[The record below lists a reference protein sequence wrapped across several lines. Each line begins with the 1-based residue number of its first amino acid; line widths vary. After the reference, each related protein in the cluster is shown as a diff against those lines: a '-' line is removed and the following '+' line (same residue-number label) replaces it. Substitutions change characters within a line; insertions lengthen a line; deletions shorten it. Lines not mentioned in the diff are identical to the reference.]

1 MTSLISTVKKEALYY
16 FLAFC
21 LISNAIMFIPNR
33 MSFYMVGIALLIFYA
48 IKYYKTSKIGYIF
61 IIFYGMCFLSST
73 INLVFNYRL
82 FLFAC
87 IIFFT
92 TPITSSKRIMHF
104 REKFIFSS
112 LMIFPILTIA
122 SLYCY
127 YAGINMMSREEG
139 DVSWDFSAFF
149 PHSMWLAAAIGIAN
163 TTLMW
168 LILNTNKVIYK
179 LFHIIILLASI
190 FLSVV
195 AASRTALI
203 ASSISMIYILFI
215 ESKNLRK
222 LLLYIIISISLLS
235 IAYPYYLKSST
246 RIQAK
251 IEYAEG
257 NTFKSRSEHFQGGFK
272 HLKESPIV
280 GSGFAT
286 AYYYDKK
293 VIGRL
298 ESGSGWLSVLF
309 QTGILGFTTLI
320 IIMIQ
325 LRRSFSYIR
334 KYKRLHLFSATFL
347 FICLH
352 SCFEGYILTSGYYL
366 CILFWS
372 LLGYLYAVPYYYK
385 EEYEPKHYIKQ

>member
-1 MTSLISTVKKEALYY
+1 
-16 FLAFC
+16 
-21 LISNAIMFIPNR
+21 MFIPNR
-33 MSFYMVGIALLIFYA
+33 MIVYMVGIALLIFFA
-48 IKYYKTSKIGYIF
+48 VKYNKLSNKGYMF
-61 IIFYGMCFLSST
+61 LVFYGMCLLSST
-73 INLVFNYRL
+73 INWVFDYRL

-87 IIFFT
+87 IIFFM
-92 TPITSSKRIMHF
+92 TPITISKKLMIF

-127 YAGINMMSREEG
+127 YAGINMMSREDG

-168 LILNTNKVIYK
+168 LILNANKIIYK
-179 LFHIIILLASI
+179 IVYIILLLASI

-203 ASSISMIYILFI
+203 ASSISMVYILAI
-215 ESKNLRK
+215 ESKNLKR
-222 LLLYIIISISLLS
+222 LLFYIIVCASILS

-251 IEYAEG
+251 IEYGEG
-257 NTFKSRSEHFQGGFK
+257 NIFKSRNEHFSGGFK

-293 VIGRL
+293 VIGKL

-309 QTGILGFTTLI
+309 QTGLLGFTTLLV
-320 IIMIQ
+320 IMIQ
-325 LRRSFSYIR
+325 LRKSFPFIKR
-334 KYKRLHLFSATFL
+334 YKRLHLFSAAFL

-385 EEYEPKHYIKQ
+385 KIECKPHYLTQ

>member
-1 MTSLISTVKKEALYY
+1 
-16 FLAFC
+16 
-21 LISNAIMFIPNR
+21 MFIPNR
-33 MSFYMVGIALLIFYA
+33 MSFYMVGIALLIFFA
-48 IKYYKTSKIGYIF
+48 IKYNKPSNKGYMF
-61 IIFYGMCFLSST
+61 LVFYGMCLLSST
-73 INLVFNYRL
+73 INLVFDYRL

-87 IIFFT
+87 IILFM
-92 TPITSSKRIMHF
+92 TPITISRKIMLF

-112 LMIFPILTIA
+112 LMVFPILTIA

-127 YAGINMMSREEG
+127 YAGINMMSREDG

-168 LILNTNKVIYK
+168 LILNTNKVVYK
-179 LFHIIILLASI
+179 LFYIIVLLASI

-222 LLLYIIISISLLS
+222 LLLYIIISVSLLS
-235 IAYPYYLKSST
+235 IAYPYYIKSST

-385 EEYEPKHYIKQ
+385 KEYEPKHYIKQ

>member
-1 MTSLISTVKKEALYY
+1 
-16 FLAFC
+16 
-21 LISNAIMFIPNR
+21 MFIPNR
-33 MSFYMVGIALLIFYA
+33 MSFYMVGIALMIFFS
-48 IKYYKTSKIGYIF
+48 IKYNKPSNKGYMF
-61 IIFYGMCFLSST
+61 LVFYGMCLLSSI
-73 INLVFNYRL
+73 INWVFDYRL

-87 IIFFT
+87 IIFFM
-92 TPITSSKRIMHF
+92 TPLTISRKIMIF

-168 LILNTNKVIYK
+168 LILNTNKIIYK
-179 LFHIIILLASI
+179 LLYTILLLASI

-203 ASSISMIYILFI
+203 ASSVSIIYILVI
-215 ESKNLRK
+215 ESKNLKR
-222 LLLYIIISISLLS
+222 LLLYITVCVSILS
-235 IAYPYYLKSST
+235 IAYPYYQKSST

-251 IEYAEG
+251 IESSKG
-257 NTFKSRSEHFQGGFK
+257 NIFSSRGEHFTGGFK

-286 AYYYDKK
+286 AYYYDRK
-293 VIGRL
+293 VIGRI

-309 QTGILGFTTLI
+309 QTGILGFMSLLI
-320 IIMIQ
+320 IIIQ
-325 LRRSFSYIR
+325 LRKSFSFI
-334 KYKRLHLFSATFL
+334 KEYKKLHLFSAVFL

-385 EEYEPKHYIKQ
+385 KKGCKPNHYIKP

>member
-1 MTSLISTVKKEALYY
+1 MI
-16 FLAFC
+16 
-21 LISNAIMFIPNR
+21 
-33 MSFYMVGIALLIFYA
+33 
-48 IKYYKTSKIGYIF
+48 
-61 IIFYGMCFLSST
+61 
-73 INLVFNYRL
+73 
-82 FLFAC
+82 
-87 IIFFT
+87 
-92 TPITSSKRIMHF
+92 F
-104 REKFIFSS
+104 RERFIFCS

-168 LILNTNKVIYK
+168 LILNINSIIHK
-179 LFHIIILLASI
+179 LLCIFLLLASI

-195 AASRTALI
+195 SASRTALV
-203 ASSISMIYILFI
+203 AFSISMIYILII
-215 ESKNLRK
+215 ESKDLKK
-222 LLLYIIISISLLS
+222 LLLYIIIGISLLS
-235 IAYPYYLKSST
+235 IVYPYYLKSSG
-246 RIQAK
+246 RMQAK
-251 IEYAEG
+251 IEYG
-257 NTFKSRSEHFQGGFK
+257 KGDIFKSRNELFTGGFT
-272 HLKESPIV
+272 HLEESPIV

-286 AYYYDKK
+286 AYYNDKK
-293 VIGRL
+293 VVGRL

-309 QTGILGFTTLI
+309 QTGLLGFTTLLV
-320 IIMIQ
+320 IMIK
-325 LRRSFSYIR
+325 LRRSFPFI
-334 KYKRLHLFSATFL
+334 KTYKRLHLFSAVFI

-385 EEYEPKHYIKQ
+385 KNTCKSNYCIKR

>member
-61 IIFYGMCFLSST
+61 LIFYGMCFLSST

-309 QTGILGFTTLI
+309 QTGILGFTTLT

>member
-1 MTSLISTVKKEALYY
+1 MTSLIKKIKKEALYY

-21 LISNAIMFIPNR
+21 LISNAIVFIPNR

-48 IKYYKTSKIGYIF
+48 IKYYKTSQIGYIF
-61 IIFYGMCFLSST
+61 LIFYGTCLLSST
-73 INLVFNYRL
+73 INLIFNYRL

-92 TPITSSKRIMHF
+92 TPITSSKKIMQF
-104 REKFIFSS
+104 REKFIFNS

-163 TTLMW
+163 TTLIW
-168 LILNTNKVIYK
+168 LILNTNKIIYK
-179 LFHIIILLASI
+179 LFYIIVLLASI

-203 ASSISMIYILFI
+203 ASSISMIYILLI
-215 ESKNLRK
+215 ESKNLKK
-222 LLLYIIISISLLS
+222 LLLYIVISLTLLA
-235 IAYPYYLKSST
+235 IVYPYYLKSSN

-272 HLKESPIV
+272 HLKDSPIV

-293 VIGRL
+293 VVGKL

-309 QTGILGFTTLI
+309 QLGILGFTVLT
-320 IIMIQ
+320 IIMIR
-325 LRRSFSYIR
+325 LKKSLPFI
-334 KYKRLHLFSATFL
+334 KKNKKLHLFSATFI

-385 EEYEPKHYIKQ
+385 KKIQI

>member
-61 IIFYGMCFLSST
+61 LIFYGMCFLSST

>member
-1 MTSLISTVKKEALYY
+1 MTSLISTVKREALYY

-48 IKYYKTSKIGYIF
+48 IKYYKTSKIGYMF
-61 IIFYGMCFLSST
+61 LIFYGMCFLSST

-87 IIFFT
+87 IIIFT
-92 TPITSSKRIMHF
+92 TPITSSKRIMLF

-168 LILNTNKVIYK
+168 LILNTNKIIYK
-179 LFHIIILLASI
+179 LFYIIVLLASI

-215 ESKNLRK
+215 ESKNLKK
-222 LLLYIIISISLLS
+222 LLLYIVISVSLLS

-385 EEYEPKHYIKQ
+385 KEYEPKHYIKQ

>member
-61 IIFYGMCFLSST
+61 LIFYGMCFLSST

-179 LFHIIILLASI
+179 LFYIIILLASI

-385 EEYEPKHYIKQ
+385 KEYEPKHYIKQ

>member
-61 IIFYGMCFLSST
+61 LIFYGMCFLSST

-385 EEYEPKHYIKQ
+385 KEYEPKHYIKQ

>member
-1 MTSLISTVKKEALYY
+1 MTSLISTVKKESLYY

-61 IIFYGMCFLSST
+61 LIFYGMCFLSST

-385 EEYEPKHYIKQ
+385 KEYEPKHYIKQ

>member
-1 MTSLISTVKKEALYY
+1 MTSLIYIVKKEILYY

-33 MSFYMVGIALLIFYA
+33 MSFYMVGIALLIFFA
-48 IKYYKTSKIGYIF
+48 IKYNKPSNKGYMF
-61 IIFYGMCFLSST
+61 LVFYGMCLLSST
-73 INLVFNYRL
+73 INLVFDYRL

-87 IIFFT
+87 IILFM
-92 TPITSSKRIMHF
+92 TPITISRKIMLF

-112 LMIFPILTIA
+112 LMVFPILTIA

-127 YAGINMMSREEG
+127 YAGINMMSREDG

-168 LILNTNKVIYK
+168 LILNTNKVVYK
-179 LFHIIILLASI
+179 LFYIIVLLASI

-222 LLLYIIISISLLS
+222 LLLYIIISVSLLS
-235 IAYPYYLKSST
+235 IAYPYYIKSST

-385 EEYEPKHYIKQ
+385 KEYEPKHYIKQ